1 MRERERN
8 TNRGRQDRRGSN
20 RKRAEQ
26 KRRKRIVISVV
37 LCVCVLG
44 ILVLTASLFFSSRDN
59 SDKDSAISGKTTTE
73 SEVTLQTVDK
83 EKLTS
88 LINDTEQIDR
98 SVYTEESVAVLDQNI
113 EKAKS
118 VMAGNA
124 SQSDLDDCYRD
135 VTTAILGLEK
145 ADASVQSTT
154 ESSSSTESS
163 DSTGISS
170 IGIQ

>member
-26 KRRKRIVISVV
+26 KCRKRIIISVV

-59 SDKDSAISGKTTTE
+59 SDKGSAISGKTTTE

-118 VMAGNA
+118 LLEGNA
-124 SQSDLDDCYRD
+124 SQSDMDNCYIDTIRAIQSLQRTDDS
-135 VTTAILGLEK
+135 A
-145 ADASVQSTT
+145 QSAT
-154 ESSSSTESS
+154 ETNSSAETSG
-163 DSTGISS
+163 STGNSS